1 MSENENKPQMEA
13 PTASENPRPPATPL
27 PAQPKP
33 GERRPFRG
41 GRERSGPRPERK
53 PRAPSITEPLTDL
66 STRGPNL
73 RELDAEL
80 EDELNATLSG
90 FSEEALLGAPPQKNE
105 AQPEVQDTGRK
116 KGKVVAIHGEDV
128 FVDVPGGRSQGV
140 IGLAQFEGKH
150 PAIGEVV
157 EVDIEG
163 YDRENGLLLLTKL
176 GAVQAVDWSSV
187 AVGLIVE
194 ARVTGTNKG
203 GLSVEVNGIRGF
215 MPISQIDLYRVEQ
228 PEQFVNQRLRC
239 VVTEVKPE
247 EKNLVVSRRA
257 LLEREREE
265 QREKFW
271 AELAEG
277 QVRTGVV
284 RSTQK
289 FGVFVDLGGADGLI
303 PMSELSWSRVEN
315 AADVVKEGQ
324 SVQVKVMRVDRVAR
338 RIGLSLKQMLASPWD
353 TLETRVLPGSTI
365 KGKVTRIMEFGAFV
379 ELEPGIEGLV
389 HISEVASQRVRR
401 VRDFLTEGQEVTVKV
416 LSIDKENRRIS
427 LSIKAAVEQVE
438 TPDEETAEQEP
449 VVEQKPRQRNY
460 QLRGGVGGDVPE
472 LS

>member
-1 MSENENKPQMEA
+1 MSENEQKPD
-13 PTASENPRPPATPL
+13 SEITPATE
-27 PAQPKP
+27 KP
-33 GERRPFRG
+33 PTPTSEPPVPRKPVEKKPFRPG
-41 GRERSGPRPERK
+41 KDRSGPRGERK
-53 PRAPSITEPLTDL
+53 PRSPTLTEPLQDL
-66 STRGPNL
+66 STHGPNL

-80 EDELNATLSG
+80 QDELNASLAG
-90 FSEEALLGAPPQKNE
+90 FSEEAMLGGEPQKRGAKAEPQE
-105 AQPEVQDTGRK
+105 AGRK

-140 IGLAQFEGKH
+140 IGLAQFEGRT

-163 YDRENGLLLLTKL
+163 YDRQNGLLLLTKL
-176 GAVQAVDWSSV
+176 GAVQVVDWSSV
-187 AVGLIVE
+187 APGLIVE

-271 AELAEG
+271 AELQEG

-284 RSTQK
+284 RSLQK
-289 FGVFVDLGGADGLI
+289 FGAFVDLGGADGLI

-324 SVQVKVMRVDRVAR
+324 SVQVKVMRVDRAAR

-353 TLETRVLPGSTI
+353 TLETRILPGSTVQ
-365 KGKVTRIMEFGAFV
+365 GKVTRIMEFGAFV
-379 ELEPGIEGLV
+379 ELEPGVEGLI

-401 VRDFLTEGQEVTVKV
+401 VRDFLTESQEVTVKI
-416 LSIDKENRRIS
+416 LSVDKENRRIS
-427 LSIKAAVEQVE
+427 LSVKAAVEQIE
-438 TPDEETAEQEP
+438 TPEEEAAAEAP
-449 VVEQKPRQRNY
+449 APEQKPRQRNY
-460 QLRGGVGGDVPE
+460 QLRGGVGGGAVEPE
-472 LS
+472 